1 MNKLGIVVPYRDR
14 EQHLE
19 RFVPHMENFLSGM
32 NYEIVIAEQPDG
44 LSFNRGLMKNLGFL
58 FLESRCDQVCFHDID
73 MLPVRSDYSP
83 TEQPILLADEVEAF
97 GYNRPYNNFFGGVI
111 MFPSSQFRMIN
122 GYCNDYWGWGVE
134 DDDLKRRCLEKKIK
148 TSVRSGRYD
157 SLDHETEGDTVG
169 GKRPSRETVNNRVLF
184 YSKKLGE
191 FCKVGLSDLNPVILK
206 TESLSKNINKVTFE
220 VTR

>member
-1 MNKLGIVVPYRDR
+1 MSKLGIVVPYRDR
-14 EQHLE
+14 EEHLE
-19 RFVPHMENFLSGM
+19 RFIPHMENFLSDM

-58 FLESRCDQVCFHDID
+58 FIEDRCDQVCFHDID

-83 TEQPILLADEVEAF
+83 TEEPILLADEVQAF
-97 GYNRPYNNFFGGVI
+97 GYKRPYAGFFGGVI

-134 DDDLKRRCLEKKIK
+134 DDDLKKRCLEKKIK

-169 GKRPSRETVNNRVLF
+169 GKRPSKETIKNRVLF

-191 FCKVGLSDLNPVILK
+191 FCKGGLSDLSPVILK
-206 TESLSKNINKVTFE
+206 TESLSKNISKVTFE
-220 VTR
+220 VIR